1 MCLPPVTPELL
12 TWAKPLRI
20 SAISII
26 EKLKRKDGE
35 PEVRLSYYKSMTH
48 LTFSQVRACTAVD
61 SQHSLHMQTSFLNS
75 STHVTPD
82 TPGTGVQHA
91 VDLCAAPGSWS
102 QVLLLQ
108 TAYLQPCWQ
117 HAADIIDMLCSAGA
131 QQETVPACS
140 PSWQV
145 LAEA

>member
-1 MCLPPVTPELL
+1 MGKASKDKRDIYYRKAKEEGWRARSAFKLLQIDDAFDIFTGTCLHSSRL
-12 TWAKPLRI
+12 TASL
-20 SAISII
+20 AHANII
-26 EKLKRKDGE
+26 
-35 PEVRLSYYKSMTH
+35 P
-48 LTFSQVRACTAVD
+48 
-61 SQHSLHMQTSFLNS
+61 LNS

-108 TAYLQPCWQ
+108 TACLQPCWQ